1 MSRTP
6 NSKRM
11 LRRLRRLH
19 KDRRG
24 IVAVIT
30 ALSFPLLLA
39 FAALALDVGY
49 LQDMKRRQKNAAIAA
64 AFAAG
69 HELWLSNGDTAADT
83 EARAEADRNNF
94 GENDGVTITV
104 SIPPISGPYT
114 GVADHAEVVLERTVP
129 TYFAGVFGPDHAI
142 VRSRAVTGLIKWG
155 DACVVALD
163 PNRPAALFVA
173 GSSTLSTE
181 CGIQVNST
189 ANNALFLA
197 GNAVCVDGSTM
208 IGVTGGV
215 FSAGGSPC
223 ISPTPIQ
230 APPINDPLDY
240 MHDYAPAAGAC
251 GPANVDYYNRL
262 IVSSD
267 GVVDLSPGTY
277 CAGSAM
283 GFKTDPETGI
293 TRGGM
298 IPVPAIRIQG
308 GVVNFAPGV
317 YFLLGG
323 MSITGP
329 AVVRGTDVTF
339 YNTSTSPNMFMSW
352 GEFVIAGDANVRLSA
367 PTSGYFEGV
376 LFWDDED
383 APDRRP
389 SHMFVGSSASAFG
402 GALYFKETQVT
413 YGGAANTA
421 DWAMII
427 ADTIDVVGTAF
438 VPGDASI
445 NTGDILP
452 PTRKVTLME

>member
-1 MSRTP
+1 MTKPSSRY
-6 NSKRM
+6 KRAVRQ
-11 LRRLRRLH
+11 LRRLR

-30 ALSFPLLLA
+30 ALAFPALLA

-69 HELWLSNGDTAADT
+69 HELWLVNGPT
-83 EARAEADRNNF
+83 EAEVQAKAEADRNNF

-104 SIPPISGPYT
+104 SIPPVSGPYT
-114 GVADHAEVVLERTVP
+114 GVANHAEVLLEQTVP
-129 TYFAGVFGPDHAI
+129 TYFAGVFGQNHAT

-163 PNRPAALFVA
+163 PNRPAALFVT

-197 GNAVCVDGSTM
+197 GNTVCVDGTTM
-208 IGVTGGV
+208 IGVTGGT

-223 ISPTPIQ
+223 ISPTPIT
-230 APPINDPLDY
+230 AAPINDPLDY
-240 MHDYAPAAGAC
+240 MHHYAPAPGAC

-267 GVVDLSPGTY
+267 GVVNLSPGTY
-277 CAGSAM
+277 CAGTAL

-293 TRGGM
+293 TRGGF
-298 IPVPAIRIQG
+298 IPIPAIRIQG
-308 GVVNFAPGV
+308 GVVNFAAGE
-317 YFLLGG
+317 YILLGG

-339 YNTSTSPNMFMSW
+339 YNTSANPNMFMS
-352 GEFVIAGDANVRLSA
+352 
-367 PTSGYFEGV
+367 
-376 LFWDDED
+376 
-383 APDRRP
+383 
-389 SHMFVGSSASAFG
+389 
-402 GALYFKETQVT
+402 
-413 YGGAANTA
+413 
-421 DWAMII
+421 
-427 ADTIDVVGTAF
+427 
-438 VPGDASI
+438 
-445 NTGDILP
+445 
-452 PTRKVTLME
+452 

>member
-104 SIPPISGPYT
+104 SIPPISAPYT

-215 FSAGGSPC
+215 FSAGCRSMRPR
-223 ISPTPIQ
+223 Q
-230 APPINDPLDY
+230 R
-240 MHDYAPAAGAC
+240 
-251 GPANVDYYNRL
+251 RL
-262 IVSSD
+262 
-267 GVVDLSPGTY
+267 L
-277 CAGSAM
+277 
-283 GFKTDPETGI
+283 
-293 TRGGM
+293 
-298 IPVPAIRIQG
+298 
-308 GVVNFAPGV
+308 
-317 YFLLGG
+317 
-323 MSITGP
+323 
-329 AVVRGTDVTF
+329 
-339 YNTSTSPNMFMSW
+339 
-352 GEFVIAGDANVRLSA
+352 
-367 PTSGYFEGV
+367 
-376 LFWDDED
+376 
-383 APDRRP
+383 
-389 SHMFVGSSASAFG
+389 
-402 GALYFKETQVT
+402 
-413 YGGAANTA
+413 
-421 DWAMII
+421 
-427 ADTIDVVGTAF
+427 
-438 VPGDASI
+438 
-445 NTGDILP
+445 
-452 PTRKVTLME
+452 